1 MDCVPLWTGRNWH
14 MDYRIR
20 RIAQCECALLE
31 DFPYE
36 AISIPEGFEGEIP
49 RGIIYDDPKCRA
61 AFEELGALPGDRA
74 LVAEVDGEIIGAC
87 WVRTT
92 TGYGHIDSNTP
103 SLSTRKPTVA
113 PALSAPLKACLE
125 SASHSKSVTIYS
137 RGEQRRATTMITS
150 AATATS
156 AMAVTGVASPVSA
169 IRRAT

>member
-1 MDCVPLWTGRNWH
+1 

-49 RGIIYDDPKCRA
+49 RGIIHDDPKCRA

-74 LVAEVDGEIIGAC
+74 LVAEVDGEIIGEVDGEIIGAC

-103 SLSTRKPTVA
+103 SFSTRKPTVA

>member
-1 MDCVPLWTGRNWH
+1 

-61 AFEELGALPGDRA
+61 AFEELGAL
-74 LVAEVDGEIIGAC
+74 
-87 WVRTT
+87 
-92 TGYGHIDSNTP
+92 NTP